1 MEAPGENESSGQL
14 AKSNDETV
22 AKCCFMITVGTDGLI
37 EISSLNQE
45 CKNPQSGADS
55 SNSPLTNGTKE
66 TKKECIAV
74 LKGNS
79 NDIDDDSTEK
89 LEKSKNDKSIEEIKK
104 TDTLPPFVKICNKD
118 LANRP
123 SFVVLEDALARNR
136 IQQDI
141 EQSKEDQTGKCQ
153 TQQTSRSYAISN
165 AGSQTDKAFP
175 QYPTTSNSNQKG
187 YIIHFRLLLYLC
199 SFLPL
204 YSPGNTVQAARKLS
218 LQTAAQVRQ
227 KLLKLNREQQQQQRQ
242 PSLNEQHQQQMS
254 LLQHQN
260 MQQNVLQQQQQ
271 HMQQHLTLQQHPNV
285 RVQPTNNSPYVTI
298 SFMHM
303 NQPGTATSGCPV
315 MYPGQQFL
323 CATPSSMS
331 SCSCCTCSNCC
342 PSRTSQ
348 VCPMQM
354 GNQYQCPANGSNCC
368 MLKPES
374 FANGCYNGGTSC
386 CPLSSMESHPSM
398 GLGGQISQHMMH
410 PVLGT
415 STCALQQQPNIPISG
430 GFYPCCSCQ
439 SLCNQCSQCRTHS
452 HPCCHCLGP
461 FNNQQ
466 VFQSQQQQQQA
477 QSVCCPL
484 KPSQRRSS
492 FYPSKE
498 KSLKS
503 SERSHNQDGIK
514 PIFNKKAQVQE
525 KPQDVKD
532 AKATQDD
539 QAGSKKSPLP
549 RSMGGASFARTNPSS
564 PTSLCVARFGR
575 TCLVLRPTS
584 NALIPRLLTKRISRY
599 TSVIAWPTKSVKP
612 KLQNQTNIQD
622 Q

>member
-1 MEAPGENESSGQL
+1 MEAPGENESSGQS
-14 AKSNDETV
+14 AKSSDKTV
-22 AKCCFMITVGTDGLI
+22 AKCSFMITVGTDGLI
-37 EISSLNQE
+37 EISSVNQE

-55 SNSPLTNGTKE
+55 SNSPSTNGTKE
-66 TKKECIAV
+66 AKKECIAV
-74 LKGNS
+74 LKGDS

-89 LEKSKNDKSIEEIKK
+89 LEKSKNAKSIEEIKK
-104 TDTLPPFVKICNKD
+104 TETLPPFVKICNKD

-136 IQQDI
+136 IQQDM
-141 EQSKEDQTGKCQ
+141 EQSREEQTSKCQ
-153 TQQTSRSYAISN
+153 AQQTSLSYAISN

-187 YIIHFRLLLYLC
+187 
-199 SFLPL
+199 
-204 YSPGNTVQAARKLS
+204 NTVPAARKLS
-218 LQTAAQVRQ
+218 LQTAAQVCQ
-227 KLLKLNREQQQQQRQ
+227 KLSNLSREQQQQQRH
-242 PSLNEQHQQQMS
+242 PSLKEQHQQHMS

-260 MQQNVLQQQQQ
+260 LQQQQQQ
-271 HMQQHLTLQQHPNV
+271 HMQHHLTLQQHPNI

-298 SFMHM
+298 SFMPM
-303 NQPGTATSGCPV
+303 NQPGTATSGSPV

-323 CATPSSMS
+323 CATPSS
-331 SCSCCTCSNCC
+331 CSCCTCSNCY

-386 CPLSSMESHPSM
+386 CPVSNMESHPSM
-398 GLGGQISQHMMH
+398 GLGSQISQHVMH

-415 STCALQQQPNIPISG
+415 STCALQQQQNIPISG

-439 SLCNQCSQCRTHS
+439 SLCNQCSQCRVHP

-466 VFQSQQQQQQA
+466 VFQSQQRQQQQA

-484 KPSQRRSS
+484 KPSQRRSN

-503 SERSHNQDGIK
+503 SERSHNPDGMK

-525 KPQDVKD
+525 TPPD
-532 AKATQDD
+532 AKDNQND
-539 QAGSKKSPLP
+539 QATSKKSPLR
-549 RSMGGASFARTNPSS
+549 RSMGGASFVRTTPN
-564 PTSLCVARFGR
+564 PTSLCVARIGR

-584 NALIPRLLTKRISRY
+584 NALVPRLLTKRISRY
-599 TSVIAWPTKSVKP
+599 TSVIAWPTKSLKP
-612 KLQNQTNIQD
+612 KLQNQTTIQE